1 VASEGALTRAFGRV
15 VSVKPHEV
23 GGLLA
28 SFLTVFCMFTG
39 YSVLRPVRE
48 TMGITQGVA
57 NIPYLFW
64 ATFVGML
71 LVQPVYGWLTS
82 RYRRTTF
89 LPWVYLFFALNLAG
103 FWLWFQVQAD
113 HTWIARTYYV
123 WLSVF
128 NLFVVAVFWSLMADV
143 FTREQAGRM
152 FAFIAAGIST
162 GGLVGPL
169 LTAQLAERIG
179 TINLLLVAVV
189 MLGLSIVFMLRVI
202 AWQRRYG
209 ETGGA
214 VPAATASAVS
224 PTSGAGAAGA
234 GVSEPGARGES
245 GSPAAARRDDV
256 DRPLGG
262 SAWAGFRQ
270 VVSSPYL
277 VLIGLFVFLLTWVST
292 FLYLEQAAL
301 VEKTFAS
308 RDERT
313 EFFGRIDF
321 WVQALSLALQTLVFS
336 RLFKR
341 FGFSVLLLS
350 MPVLMTLGYAAFALA
365 PTFAVFVVVMM
376 IRRIGEYG
384 ITRPCRDM
392 LWTIV
397 PREEKYKAKSLVDT
411 FVYRGGDAIS
421 ASVHKLLTT
430 VGGLGTSG
438 VAWFGAATA
447 IVWAAVAFALARR
460 NAREARQQAEGVARA

>member
-1 VASEGALTRAFGRV
+1 VAADPGAPAEAGGALARAFGRV

-28 SFLTVFCMFTG
+28 SFATVFCMFTA
-39 YSVLRPVRE
+39 YALMRPVRE
-48 TMGITQGVA
+48 TMGITSGVE
-57 NIPYLFW
+57 NLPYLFW

-82 RYRRTTF
+82 RYRRTKF
-89 LPWVYLFFALNLAG
+89 LPYVYLFFCLNLVG
-103 FWLWFQVQAD
+103 FWLWFELQAD
-113 HTWIARTYYV
+113 HTWIARAYYV

-143 FTREQAGRM
+143 FSREQAGRM

-169 LTAQLAERIG
+169 ISGWLAEPIG
-179 TINLLLVAVV
+179 TINLLLVGAA
-189 MLGLSIVFMLRVI
+189 LLALSIVFMLRVT
-202 AWQRRYG
+202 AWHRRYG
-209 ETGGA
+209 ENVAGPG
-214 VPAATASAVS
+214 AAT
-224 PTSGAGAAGA
+224 G
-234 GVSEPGARGES
+234 
-245 GSPAAARRDDV
+245 DDR

-262 SAWAGFRQ
+262 TAWAGFRM
-270 VVSSPYL
+270 VVTSPYL
-277 VLIGLFVFLLTWVST
+277 MLIAAFVFLLTWIST

-301 VEKTFAS
+301 VAETFAT

-313 EFFGRIDF
+313 AFFGRIDF
-321 WVQALSLALQTLVFS
+321 WVQALSLTLQTLVFS

-341 FGFSVLLLS
+341 FGFTALLLS
-350 MPVLMTLGYAAFALA
+350 MPVLMTAGYAAFALA
-365 PTFAVFVVVMM
+365 PTFAVFVGVMM
-376 IRRIGEYG
+376 VRRIGEYG

-397 PREEKYKAKSLVDT
+397 PREQKYKAKSLVDT

-421 ASVHKLLTT
+421 ASVHKVLTT

-438 VAWFGAATA
+438 IAWFGAATA
-447 IVWAAVAFALARR
+447 IAWGLVAFALARR
-460 NAREARQQAEGVARA
+460 NAREAERRNAETVEA

>member
-1 VASEGALTRAFGRV
+1 VPAENALTRAFGRV
-15 VSVKPHEV
+15 VSVRPHEV
-23 GGLLA
+23 RGLIA

-39 YSVLRPVRE
+39 YAVLRPVRE
-48 TMGITQGVA
+48 TMGITQGVE

-64 ATFVGML
+64 GTFVAML
-71 LVQPVYGWLTS
+71 FVQPIYGWLTS

-89 LPWVYLFFALNLAG
+89 LPWVYLFFCLNLLG
-103 FWLWFQVQAD
+103 FWLWFELQAD
-113 HTWIARTYYV
+113 HTWIARAYYV

-128 NLFVVAVFWSLMADV
+128 VLFVVAVFWSLMADV

-169 LTAQLAERIG
+169 LTTQLAERIG
-179 TINLLLVAVV
+179 TIDLLLVAVA
-189 MLGLSIVFMLRVI
+189 LLALSVVFMLQVT
-202 AWQRRYG
+202 AWHRRHG
-209 ETGGA
+209 ENRPDPGGSTEP
-214 VPAATASAVS
+214 PARADAS
-224 PTSGAGAAGA
+224 
-234 GVSEPGARGES
+234 
-245 GSPAAARRDDV
+245 AARRDANDV

-262 SAWAGFRQ
+262 TAWAGFRQ
-270 VVSSPYL
+270 VVASPYL
-277 VLIGLFVFLLTWVST
+277 ALIAAFVFLLTWVST
-292 FLYLEQAAL
+292 FLYLEQAAI
-301 VEKTFAS
+301 VERTFAT
-308 RDERT
+308 RDART

-321 WVQALSLALQTLVFS
+321 WVQALSLLLQTLLFS
-336 RLFKR
+336 RLFR
-341 FGFSVLLLS
+341 WFGFRTLLLS
-350 MPVLMTLGYAAFALA
+350 MPVLMALGYAAFALA
-365 PTFAVFVVVMM
+365 PTFAVFVAVMM

-384 ITRPCRDM
+384 ITRPSRDM

-421 ASVHKLLTT
+421 ASIHKLLTG

-447 IVWAAVAFALARR
+447 VAWGLVAYALAQR
-460 NAREARQQAEGVARA
+460 NGREVSSPAAEQPARA

>member
-1 VASEGALTRAFGRV
+1 
-15 VSVKPHEV
+15 
-23 GGLLA
+23 
-28 SFLTVFCMFTG
+28 
-39 YSVLRPVRE
+39 
-48 TMGITQGVA
+48 
-57 NIPYLFW
+57 
-64 ATFVGML
+64 
-71 LVQPVYGWLTS
+71 
-82 RYRRTTF
+82 
-89 LPWVYLFFALNLAG
+89 
-103 FWLWFQVQAD
+103 
-113 HTWIARTYYV
+113 
-123 WLSVF
+123 
-128 NLFVVAVFWSLMADV
+128 
-143 FTREQAGRM
+143 M

-169 LTAQLAERIG
+169 LTTQLAERIG

-202 AWQRRYG
+202 AWQRRHG

-214 VPAATASAVS
+214 APAAAPAGGAMPVS
-224 PTSGAGAAGA
+224 GAALAGAGAA
-234 GVSEPGARGES
+234 EPGARVG
-245 GSPAAARRDDV
+245 GSPATTRREDV

-277 VLIGLFVFLLTWVST
+277 VLIALFVFLLTWIST

-301 VEKTFAS
+301 VERTFAS

-321 WVQALSLALQTLVFS
+321 WVQAISLLLQTLVFS

-421 ASVHKLLTT
+421 ASLHKLLTT
-430 VGGLGTSG
+430 FGGLGTSG
-438 VAWFGAATA
+438 IAWFGAGTA

-460 NAREARQQAEGVARA
+460 NAREANRSGDGAAARA

>member
-1 VASEGALTRAFGRV
+1 VASDSALRRAFGRV
-15 VSVKPHEV
+15 VSVQPHEV

-71 LVQPVYGWLTS
+71 LVQPIYGWLTS

-89 LPWVYLFFALNLAG
+89 LPWVYLFFALNLVG
-103 FWLWFQVQAD
+103 FWVWFEVQAD
-113 HTWIARTYYV
+113 HTWIARAYYV

-169 LTAQLAERIG
+169 LTTQLAERIG

-189 MLGLSIVFMLRVI
+189 MLGLSIAFMLRVI

-214 VPAATASAVS
+214 VPAVAIAGAPLPVSGAAVA
-224 PTSGAGAAGA
+224 GAGASATT
-234 GVSEPGARGES
+234 
-245 GSPAAARRDDV
+245 RREDV

-277 VLIGLFVFLLTWVST
+277 VLIALFVFLLTWVST

-308 RDERT
+308 RDART

-321 WVQALSLALQTLVFS
+321 WVQALSLLLQTLVFS

-341 FGFSVLLLS
+341 FGFSLLLLS

-421 ASVHKLLTT
+421 ASLHKLLTT

-438 VAWFGAATA
+438 IAWFGAGTA

-460 NAREARQQAEGVARA
+460 NAREANRSGEVARG